1 MTCAETEL
9 KSVVTGIYIRGT
21 SVAEY
26 LLQLYQTGASMFLR
40 NNIDTHKSAVSPFMF
55 ILKK

>member
-1 MTCAETEL
+1 MTCAKTEM
-9 KSVVTGIYIRGT
+9 KSMVTGIYRRDT

-40 NNIDTHKSAVSPFMF
+40 NNIDT
-55 ILKK
+55 